1 MASVT
6 AMQVDR
12 LDAIFAQLA
21 QIEKN
26 SATAHAQ
33 IQGTLDRMS
42 DRIDVLAERQA
53 VANGRTSKLEA
64 SVGELQMQ
72 ARIADSHAQET
83 EESKDKVSQR
93 VWGFVTGSGLVILG
107 AIIGHFI

>member
-1 MASVT
+1 MTVSANPSE
-6 AMQVDR
+6 R

-64 SVGELQMQ
+64 QVGELQVQ
-72 ARIADSHAQET
+72 ARIAHSHATEDEET
-83 EESKDKVSQR
+83 KDKVSQR
-93 VWGFVTGSGLVILG
+93 VWGFLSGSALVILG
-107 AIIGHFI
+107 AVIGYFL